1 MADHK
6 TSLLMVEDDKFVAL
20 AYKDAF
26 SREGFL
32 VLNAYDG
39 VEAIDKIRS
48 ENPDI
53 VILDMLLP
61 LKNGFEVLSDLKLD
75 KKTENVPVIVL
86 TNLNQPSDKKKCMDL
101 GARDFLIK
109 SDFTLKEVVS
119 RVKEVVAF
127 LGSK

>member
-32 VLNAYDG
+32 VMNAYDG

-48 ENPDI
+48 ESPDI

-75 KKTENVPVIVL
+75 SKTANVPVVVL
-86 TNLNQPSDKKKCMDL
+86 TNLNQEADKKKCIDL
-101 GARDFLIK
+101 GAKDFLIK
-109 SDFTLKEVVS
+109 SDYTLKEVVG
-119 RVKEVVAF
+119 RIKEIVAS
-127 LGSK
+127 LN